1 MTRYD
6 ETTPAIWKLPLF
18 DDIQPKL
25 TVTAPRGGYLIPP
38 MYAAKLGPQLARH
51 GIAFTPMKTPQTA
64 AVAEFRAESASFS
77 KASFES
83 RQTLSVTGQWQAA
96 RAEIPSGTL
105 FVPIAQPKAR
115 LVMALLEPQ
124 APDSYLSWG
133 LFNNHFERKEYMEDY
148 VAEAVARDMLKDPAI
163 KAAFD
168 KRLAEDKAFALPPQ
182 QRLDVFA
189 QRHASWDTRYRLYPV
204 RRTETVIRP

>member
-1 MTRYD
+1 M
-6 ETTPAIWKLPLF
+6 
-18 DDIQPKL
+18 
-25 TVTAPRGGYLIPP
+25 IPP
-38 MYAAKLGPQLARH
+38 IYAAKLGPQLARH
-51 GIAFTPMKTPQTA
+51 GIAFTPMNNPQML
-64 AVAEFRAESASFS
+64 AVSEFRAESATFS

-96 RAEIPSGTL
+96 RSDIPAGTL

-115 LVMALLEPQ
+115 LVMALLEPE

-148 VAEAVARDMLKDPAI
+148 VAEAVAREMLKDPAI
-163 KAAFD
+163 KAGFD
-168 KRLAEDKAFALPPQ
+168 ERLAEDQAFAESPQ
-182 QRLDVFA
+182 QRLDFFA

-204 RRTETVIRP
+204 RRTETIIRP